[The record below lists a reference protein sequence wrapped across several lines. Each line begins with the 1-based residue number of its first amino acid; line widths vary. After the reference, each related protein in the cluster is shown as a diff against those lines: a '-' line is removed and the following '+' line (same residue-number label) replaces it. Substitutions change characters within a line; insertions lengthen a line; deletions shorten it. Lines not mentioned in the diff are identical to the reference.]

1 VKRAISINFPAPIG
15 AQITCP
21 ICEGNKCKVC
31 DMTGKIEVNVGAK
44 VPIQQQL
51 IVKYVAENLEEV
63 SSELSKHFG
72 LVPMVQTEDMFN
84 VGEKTYEL
92 VKISSVGGVIWVAHR
107 VDELESP
114 RYFTSVV
121 DLSKFKGG
129 MSNEQ

>member
-1 VKRAISINFPAPIG
+1 MKRAISINFPAPIG
-15 AQITCP
+15 AQISCP

-44 VPIQQQL
+44 VPIQQHL

-92 VKISSVGGVIWVAHR
+92 VKISSVGGVVWVAHR

-114 RYFTSVV
+114 RYFTSVLH
-121 DLSKFKGG
+121 LSNFKRG
-129 MSNEQ
+129 MSD

>member
-1 VKRAISINFPAPIG
+1 MKRAISINFPAPIG

-31 DMTGKIEVNVGAK
+31 DMSGKIEVNVGAK
-44 VPIQQQL
+44 VPIQQHL

-72 LVPMVQTEDMFN
+72 LVPMVQTEDMFE
-84 VGEKTYEL
+84 VGDKTYEL
-92 VKISSVGGVIWVAHR
+92 VKISSVGGVVWVAHR

-114 RYFTSVV
+114 RYFTSVLH
-121 DLSKFKGG
+121 LSNFKRG
-129 MSNEQ
+129 MSD

>member
-1 VKRAISINFPAPIG
+1 MKRAISINFPAPIG

>member
-1 VKRAISINFPAPIG
+1 MKRAISINFPAPIG
-15 AQITCP
+15 AEITCP

-31 DMTGKIEVNVGAK
+31 KMTGKIEVNVGAK
-44 VPIQQQL
+44 VPIQQHL

-63 SSELSKHFG
+63 SSEMSKHFG

-92 VKISSVGGVIWVAHR
+92 VKISSIGGVVWVANR

-114 RYFTSVV
+114 RYFTSVLL
-121 DLSKFKGG
+121 LSNFKRG
-129 MSNEQ
+129 MSD

>member
-1 VKRAISINFPAPIG
+1 MKRAISINFPAPVG
-15 AQITCP
+15 VSITCP
-21 ICEGNKCKVC
+21 ICEGHKCKVC

-44 VPIQQQL
+44 VPIQQHL
-51 IVKYVAENLEEV
+51 IVKYVAENLEDV
-63 SSELSKHFG
+63 ASELSKHFG

-114 RYFTSVV
+114 RYFTSVLQ
-121 DLSKFKGG
+121 LSNFKRG
-129 MSNEQ
+129 MNN

>member
-1 VKRAISINFPAPIG
+1 MKRAISINFPAPIG
-15 AQITCP
+15 AQISCP

-44 VPIQQQL
+44 VPIQQHL
-51 IVKYVAENLEEV
+51 IVKYVAENLEDV

-92 VKISSVGGVIWVAHR
+92 VKISSLGGVIWVAHR